1 MCLFDIQFLTCLVVA
16 RAGFGR
22 LEARA
27 ILNDPWNIFTVGER
41 KHCFMDN
48 AAGWSSHTLIAIAF
62 AAIAVAS
69 GVCAGFDS
77 ARVLDGYCAHRRRGH
92 EHCALSVGV

>member
-1 MCLFDIQFLTCLVVA
+1 
-16 RAGFGR
+16 
-22 LEARA
+22 
-27 ILNDPWNIFTVGER
+27 
-41 KHCFMDN
+41 MDN

-77 ARVLDGYCAHRRRGH
+77 ARVLDEHRAPAANDV
-92 EHCALSVGV
+92 ALLDRHHV